1 MEAYKGRDILEIPKG
16 ISSRA
21 FKKKVRSWVR
31 LYDLHGPDVLKHKGQ
46 NTMRTPEEKMTIVA
60 EALAGINVN
69 NKTTKNVAENFTN
82 FDYLVCSSLLC
93 GKMSF
98 VR

>member
-1 MEAYKGRDILEIPKG
+1 MKYSYEFKIKCVEAYKGRDILEIPEG

-46 NTMRTPEEKMTIVA
+46 N
-60 EALAGINVN
+60 INVN